1 MAVDNT
7 ATAALV
13 PARAPYALDDALA
26 AGYAAVL
33 VQILIRAS
41 FRGGDTEGL
50 DMAARESDCQ
60 ERLSG
65 MDGLGEQVRAQR
77 EGAKVLK
84 HDEICI
90 N

>member
-13 PARAPYALDDALA
+13 PARAPYALDEALA

-33 VQILIRAS
+33 VDILIRAGL
-41 FRGGDTEGL
+41 RRGDTEGL

-60 ERLSG
+60 ERLG
-65 MDGLGEQVRAQR
+65 GVDGLREQVRAQR

-84 HDEICI
+84 HGEFRV